1 MTECNNK
8 RIAGVS
14 GKENNIIRDI
24 LKDYPYDFY
33 YYGSRVKG
41 DYTKSSD
48 LDILIK
54 SNDKIPEK
62 TLNELARRFNESLIP
77 YVVNFSEYTMLAP
90 NFYKLIEPSLV
101 KVI

>member
-1 MTECNNK
+1 MTEFSNSQV
-8 RIAGVS
+8 AGVS
-14 GKENNIIRDI
+14 GKENNIIKNI

-62 TLNELARRFNESLIP
+62 ILNELARRFNESLIP
-77 YVVNFSEYTMLAP
+77 YVVNFSEYTML
-90 NFYKLIEPSLV
+90 NTDFYKLIEPSLV
-101 KVI
+101 KII